1 MFYSRLSNEIQTVMV
16 PEPYRNACRRSSV
29 RGYCN
34 QTQNVGRTRHAGLEL
49 GLRQSIGEHL
59 TLGAGYSYLHRKD
72 LRGDTAM
79 LDTPIHKL
87 NAFAEYRPVERIGL
101 TASVRAES
109 GRKSSYGSSY
119 RKLGGYAVYDT
130 KAAWNIRDGL
140 TFEAGINNIG
150 NKNYELSDGYPMP
163 GRTWF
168 TNVRY
173 AF

>member
-1 MFYSRLSNEIQTVMV
+1 M
-16 PEPYRNACRRSSV
+16 
-29 RGYCN
+29 
-34 QTQNVGRTRHAGLEL
+34 
-49 GLRQSIGEHL
+49 
-59 TLGAGYSYLHRKD
+59 
-72 LRGDTAM
+72 
-79 LDTPIHKL
+79 
-87 NAFAEYRPVERIGL
+87 
-101 TASVRAES
+101 
-109 GRKSSYGSSY
+109 
-119 RKLGGYAVYDT
+119 YDT